1 MVKLYSGE
9 CTVSC
14 SLDIVNTMMSYI
26 LYLCNMAISAL
37 RAIKWYLFCYSV
49 DFNQKSLNYT
59 VANAQSTVPNV
70 ESTVHWTLLTEW
82 CLTSYISVYLC
93 RMKLGIVTFDQCEM
107 TAIKWCLFSYR
118 LHFNQISL
126 NYTVANAQ
134 STVPNAQPTVH
145 WTLLTEWCLTSYI
158 SVYLCRMK
166 LGIVTFDQCEM
177 TAIKWCL
184 FSYRLHFNQIS
195 LNYTVANAQSTVPNA
210 QPTVHWTL

>member
-1 MVKLYSGE
+1 MVAWSWSW
-9 CTVSC
+9 T
-14 SLDIVNTMMSYI
+14 I
-26 LYLCNMAISAL
+26 AISVMT
-37 RAIKWYLFCYSV
+37 AIKWYLFCYRV

-59 VANAQSTVPNV
+59 VANAQSSMPNA

-93 RMKLGIVTFDQCEM
+93 RMPLGIVTFDQCEM

-118 LHFNQISL
+118 LHFNQISS

-158 SVYLCRMK
+158 SVYDGRMK
-166 LGIVTFDQCEM
+166 LRVVILWSVWDD
-177 TAIKWCL
+177 
-184 FSYRLHFNQIS
+184 SYQMIS
-195 LNYTVANAQSTVPNA
+195 I
-210 QPTVHWTL
+210 

>member
-1 MVKLYSGE
+1 MP
-9 CTVSC
+9 
-14 SLDIVNTMMSYI
+14 
-26 LYLCNMAISAL
+26 
-37 RAIKWYLFCYSV
+37 
-49 DFNQKSLNYT
+49 
-59 VANAQSTVPNV
+59 NAQWTVPNAQ
-70 ESTVHWTLLTEW
+70 STVHWTLLTEW
-82 CLTSYISVYLC
+82 CLTSYIWVYDG
-93 RMKLGIVTFDQCEM
+93 RMKLGVVTFDQCEM

-195 LNYTVANAQSTVPNA
+195 LNYTGANAQSTVPNA
-210 QPTVHWTL
+210 QPTVHWTLLTEWCLTSYISVYDGRMKLGVEPLRSVWWQLSNDIYFVIDYILTRNC